1 MSGSVS
7 FITLRLASAQ
17 RKIRAFLRQLA
28 DIGSGEFPY
37 PDGKLAL
44 GDIKSYFESSLS
56 DIDSLSSYYRCSN
69 GQCILRPGQLRHSS
83 LHNITRVYPA
93 LDKPPERL

>member
-28 DIGSGEFPY
+28 DIGSGEFP
-37 PDGKLAL
+37 
-44 GDIKSYFESSLS
+44 
-56 DIDSLSSYYRCSN
+56 
-69 GQCILRPGQLRHSS
+69 
-83 LHNITRVYPA
+83 
-93 LDKPPERL
+93 